1 MKSIKG
7 EWRWNEVISFPAE
20 GLNESSG
27 HVPGGFSSNGET
39 YYYVYQMNDVHWQGD
54 PRACDCLTYEGSIT
68 VCAASQYHDDGS
80 FSWMDDD
87 YRIISFGVFGV
98 DISDELYDF
107 INSNATLIETT
118 VSYKLGVIA
127 DNQEKV
133 YVAGKDAEWNA
144 FWDII
149 QQSGNRTSYD
159 VAFCWWDCE
168 YLHPKYKVVPTYNGG
183 ARNMIYRCAKLK
195 KIESAYFDLSQ
206 LPNPM
211 ATSGGLGYLF
221 GLCDELEEIE
231 DVGLQPCYSL
241 GYFCYSDKKLKKI
254 AVIRI
259 AEETKVDNMLY
270 YCPELEY
277 VRIEGTI
284 GQSGL
289 NLMHSTKLSRESIES
304 IVNHLSDTAEGKSLT
319 FSKAAVDKAFE
330 TSEGANDGASSQE
343 WDSLEGLKM
352 NWEITLV

>member
-1 MKSIKG
+1 MATI
-7 EWRWNEVISFPAE
+7 AE
-20 GLNESSG
+20 
-27 HVPGGFSSNGET
+27 
-39 YYYVYQMNDVHWQGD
+39 
-54 PRACDCLTYEGSIT
+54 
-68 VCAASQYHDDGS
+68 
-80 FSWMDDD
+80 
-87 YRIISFGVFGV
+87 
-98 DISDELYDF
+98 
-107 INSNATLIETT
+107 
-118 VSYKLGVIA
+118 KLKLIA
-127 DNQEKV
+127 DNEQLV
-133 YVAGKDAEWNA
+133 FNAGKQEENDA
-144 FWDII
+144 FWNVV
-149 QQSGNRTSYD
+149 QQGGRRTAYD

-259 AEETKVDNMLY
+259 AEETKVDDMLY
-270 YCPELEY
+270 HCPELEY